1 MPCVCGIGD
10 STETHCLPIIK
21 GKKLA
26 KTAEELMRARYAA
39 YALEEV
45 DFIMES
51 HTEEAGADVDRE
63 STAQWSKQS
72 EWLSLEVLATEGGG
86 EGDSEGTVEFLAKY
100 KVKNVVVEHRERAT
114 FEKHGDKWLFADGE
128 QIAGPPVKRE
138 EPKVGRND
146 PCPCG
151 SGKKYKKCHA
161 A

>member
-26 KTAEELMRARYAA
+26 KTAEELMRARYSA

-51 HTEEAGADVDRE
+51 HTEEAGTDVDRE

>member
-26 KTAEELMRARYAA
+26 KTAEELMRARYSA

-51 HTEEAGADVDRE
+51 HTEEAGTDVDRE

-128 QIAGPPVKRE
+128 QIAGPLVKRE